1 MYMTF
6 LLVNSK
12 WQDTEA
18 VLSFID
24 HLIQTVSPQGKLQL
38 TAELKDHATNRP
50 SRISGD
56 FYSLRNKLRQHLV
69 DSISIGS
76 MEWRPDRAAEF
87 YLFFEGVRKV
97 VVPATKRI
105 LTFSIGE
112 KNWKLAANEGR
123 RDQILSLV
131 EQFFETTDSFYGFGH
146 NRETIISGPFDV
158 LNPVPNAPIRR
169 VIDREWDTV
178 TDIYKYNYLT
188 SALVNQIKDVD
199 SLCSIDG
206 VMCKTLVD
214 SANAKR
220 GLAIYLQADEPS
232 VLSSIAAKC
241 LGLIDSADA

>member
-18 VLSFID
+18 VLSFLD
-24 HLIQTVSPQGKLQL
+24 DLIKTLSPQGKLQL
-38 TAELKDHATNRP
+38 TAELKDRATNRA
-50 SRISGD
+50 SRLSGD
-56 FYSLRNKLRQHLV
+56 FYSLRNKLGKHLV

-76 MEWRPDRAAEF
+76 MEWRPDHGAEF
-87 YLFFEGVRKV
+87 YLFFEGARKIL
-97 VVPATKRI
+97 ASTKKI

-112 KNWKLAANEGR
+112 KTWKLAAKEGR
-123 RDQILSLV
+123 HDQILSLV

-146 NRETIISGPFDV
+146 KRENIISGPFDV
-158 LNPVPNAPIRR
+158 LNPVPNAPVRR
-169 VIDREWDTV
+169 IIDREWDTI
-178 TDIYKYNYLT
+178 TDIYEYNYLT
-188 SALVNQIKDVD
+188 STLVNKIKDPD

-214 SANAKR
+214 SANEKR

-232 VLSSIAAKC
+232 ALSSIAAKC